1 MRLAADDAQHAVV
14 ALDDGVTTGEVGGV
28 RLALPAPSH
37 GAQQRSQP
45 GEHAADVAAVE
56 RHVQH
61 RPEGV
66 EQEVDLGVAGA
77 DERLPLHCRRAAQRH
92 DLRERS
98 GDLALGIAPAS
109 AAGPDLRELILGS
122 EGAFGVLTEVTV
134 RVRPRPEQTRYGAWT
149 FPDFASRAAAVRA
162 LTQRGIRPTV
172 LRLSD
177 ETETR
182 VNAAVGG
189 HVLRTTWARLP
200 ALKAAVTDAL
210 TQSLAAHDTPPI
222 VLCHIS
228 HVYPAGASLY
238 FTVVAA
244 LTTDP
249 ETQWADAKSAASR
262 AISAAGGTATHHHAV
277 GRDHRDH
284 LEAEI
289 GALGIEILRGVK
301 RTLDP
306 RDIMNPGVLIP
317 PASP

>member
-1 MRLAADDAQHAVV
+1 M
-14 ALDDGVTTGEVGGV
+14 
-28 RLALPAPSH
+28 
-37 GAQQRSQP
+37 
-45 GEHAADVAAVE
+45 
-56 RHVQH
+56 
-61 RPEGV
+61 
-66 EQEVDLGVAGA
+66 
-77 DERLPLHCRRAAQRH
+77 
-92 DLRERS
+92 
-98 GDLALGIAPAS
+98 
-109 AAGPDLRELILGS
+109 
-122 EGAFGVLTEVTV
+122 

-249 ETQWADAKSAASR
+249 ETQWAYAKSAASR